1 MKVSVSHYFSI
12 CFTDTYTMLSLPLQN
27 GLHIAEKPKEENGNC
42 NSESNRVSILTNST
56 ETSFEPDRTV
66 DVQLNGSADLK
77 VRSLPTCDSSR
88 QTNQQTAKISFEP
101 IATIEVRPNGSA
113 EPNVR
118 SLPTSDAS
126 RKTNQQTTKISFE
139 PIPTIE
145 VQPNGT
151 SEPNIRSLST
161 CDSSSRQTNGPEPQI
176 KHTNN
181 KQTAEISDQIQNLL
195 RQTQTMPETN
205 GCGKP
210 HVVPRPSAMKK
221 PSAIKPFAIENTKSD
236 MMQVQVTI
244 ENQNVERQ
252 QNTEDIMI

>member
-1 MKVSVSHYFSI
+1 
-12 CFTDTYTMLSLPLQN
+12 MLSLPLQN

-42 NSESNRVSILTNST
+42 DSESNRVSILTNST

-66 DVQLNGSADLK
+66 DVRLNGSADLK

-101 IATIEVRPNGSA
+101 IPTIEVRPNSSA
-113 EPNVR
+113 EPIVR
-118 SLPTSDAS
+118 SLPTSDSS
-126 RKTNQQTTKISFE
+126 RQTNQKTTKISFE

-145 VQPNGT
+145 VQPNGS
-151 SEPNIRSLST
+151 SERSLPT
-161 CDSSSRQTNGPEPQI
+161 CDSSCRQTNGPEPQI

-221 PSAIKPFAIENTKSD
+221 PSAIKPFAIENAKSD

-244 ENQNVERQ
+244 ENQNVDRQ

>member
-1 MKVSVSHYFSI
+1 
-12 CFTDTYTMLSLPLQN
+12 MLPLPLQN

-42 NSESNRVSILTNST
+42 NSETNRVSILTNST
-56 ETSFEPDRTV
+56 EMSFEPDRTV
-66 DVQLNGSADLK
+66 DVRQNGSADLK

-101 IATIEVRPNGSA
+101 IPTIEIRPNGSA
-113 EPNVR
+113 EPIVW
-118 SLPTSDAS
+118 SLPTSDSS
-126 RKTNQQTTKISFE
+126 RQTNQKTTKISFE

-145 VQPNGT
+145 VQPNGS
-151 SEPNIRSLST
+151 SERSLPT
-161 CDSSSRQTNGPEPQI
+161 CDSSCRQTNGPEPQI

-221 PSAIKPFAIENTKSD
+221 PSAIKPFAIENAKSD

-244 ENQNVERQ
+244 ENQNVDRQ

>member
-1 MKVSVSHYFSI
+1 
-12 CFTDTYTMLSLPLQN
+12 MLPLPLQN

-42 NSESNRVSILTNST
+42 NSETNRVSILTNST
-56 ETSFEPDRTV
+56 EMSFEPDRTV
-66 DVQLNGSADLK
+66 DVRQNGSADLK

-101 IATIEVRPNGSA
+101 IPTIEVRPNGSA
-113 EPNVR
+113 EPIVR
-118 SLPTSDAS
+118 SLPTSDSS
-126 RKTNQQTTKISFE
+126 RQTNQKTTKISFE

-145 VQPNGT
+145 VQPNGS
-151 SEPNIRSLST
+151 SERSLPT
-161 CDSSSRQTNGPEPQI
+161 CDSSCRQTNGPEPQI

-221 PSAIKPFAIENTKSD
+221 PSAIKPFAIENAKSD

-244 ENQNVERQ
+244 ENQNVDRQ

>member
-1 MKVSVSHYFSI
+1 
-12 CFTDTYTMLSLPLQN
+12 MLSLPLQN

-66 DVQLNGSADLK
+66 DVRQNSSADLK
-77 VRSLPTCDSSR
+77 VRSLPKCDSSR

-101 IATIEVRPNGSA
+101 IPTIEVRPNGSA

-118 SLPTSDAS
+118 SLPTSDFS
-126 RKTNQQTTKISFE
+126 RQTNQQTTKISFE

-145 VQPNGT
+145 VPPNGS
-151 SEPNIRSLST
+151 SERSLHT
-161 CDSSSRQTNGPEPQI
+161 CDSSCRQTNGPEPQI

-205 GCGKP
+205 ECGKP

-221 PSAIKPFAIENTKSD
+221 PSAIKPFAIENAKSD

-244 ENQNVERQ
+244 ENQNVDRQ